1 MSNQLDQD
9 IHDLL
14 TSIYQSDTTEPHDG
28 SHPRRTLN
36 IYIDVE
42 EEAVG
47 QPPTIDSTL
56 YEQPTTTTTSEAYR
70 PVVATEQPS
79 PQSDSIESSRT
90 KRQQR
95 KCFAMLLFLLFP
107 VLGILAGVIYTI
119 SMPFLTPSA
128 DITIVIQSQRITTTS
143 ILQVVTNGVADP
155 TKKQIPGRILPAI
168 TMSQQKTILTTGTA
182 RQDAKEAHGF
192 ITFYNAAPYV
202 QIVQA
207 RTMITGAD
215 GIQILTDQDATIPAA
230 VMPTEGQVTIGGHAA
245 IKGSQGNIKV
255 GDIYG
260 PCCRLNVFVA
270 NGAFH
275 GGQNARSYQSVT
287 PQDITTVVRSF
298 KKSLVQS
305 VQAALQTQIQVSE
318 TLVAPLFCTSNVTSD
333 HQAGEEATRVSIVV
347 SESCTGIVYTTRV
360 LMTLATQLA
369 IQDAITRLG
378 TEYTITGVQTSIIQV
393 ILKDHGSS
401 DLQVKSVSL
410 WAYSLGL
417 EQQQAIKSTIA
428 GMNRNKATATL
439 LHLTGVQSVAI
450 SLKSGTDLPADAQYI
465 HLLFLQG

>member
-14 TSIYQSDTTEPHDG
+14 TSIHQSDTTEPHDG
-28 SHPRRTLN
+28 SQPRRTLN

-42 EEAVG
+42 EEVVD
-47 QPPTIDSTL
+47 QPLTIDSTL
-56 YEQPTTTTTSEAYR
+56 YEQPTTTTTGEADT
-70 PVVATEQPS
+70 PVATKRPS
-79 PQSDSIESSRT
+79 LQSDFTESSRT

-95 KCFAMLLFLLFP
+95 KRFAVLLFLLFP
-107 VLGILAGVIYTI
+107 VLGILAGVTYAI

-128 DITIVIQSQRITTTS
+128 DITIVTQSQRITTTS
-143 ILQVVTNGVADP
+143 ILQIVTNGVADP

-168 TMSQQKTILTTGTA
+168 TMSQQKTVLTTGTA

-215 GIQILTDQDATIPAA
+215 GIQIITDQDATIPAA

-245 IKGSQGNIKV
+245 IKGPQGNIKV
-255 GDIYG
+255 GDVYG

-275 GGQNARSYQSVT
+275 GGQNTRNYRSVSLR
-287 PQDITTVVRSF
+287 DITTIVKSF
-298 KKSLVQS
+298 KNSLKQS
-305 VQAALQTQIQVSE
+305 VQAALQTQIQASE
-318 TLVAPLFCTSNVTSD
+318 TLVAPLSCTSNVTSD

-347 SESCTGIVYTTRV
+347 SESCTGIVYTTQA

-369 IQDAITRLG
+369 TQVAITRLG
-378 TEYTITGVQTSIIQV
+378 TAYTLTGVQTSIIQA
-393 ILKDHGSS
+393 IQKDHGSS

-410 WAYSLGL
+410 WAYSFGL

-428 GMNRNKATATL
+428 GMSRNKATATL